1 MQMKKEYI
9 KPSINTIEL
18 ENGAS
23 ILAGSLK
30 GSVDGQIDIQYG
42 GDTTDEDITKDDDNN
57 IWGD

>member
-1 MQMKKEYI
+1 MKKEYI
-9 KPSINTIEL
+9 KPSINTVEL
-18 ENGAS
+18 ENSAS